1 LTTLTEFAILHLTI
15 LTYKRILVLSI
26 IIDSVGGIVEALG
39 RDFFMEDYVSV
50 EELIKEIEQY
60 YTLSKKEKER
70 LTSIF
75 NSKEREEF
83 DLD

>member
-1 LTTLTEFAILHLTI
+1 M
-15 LTYKRILVLSI
+15 SI

-39 RDFFMEDYVSV
+39 RDFFMEDYDSV
-50 EELIKEIEQY
+50 EELIKAIEEY

-70 LTSIF
+70 LSNIF
-75 NSKEREEF
+75 NSKEREDF